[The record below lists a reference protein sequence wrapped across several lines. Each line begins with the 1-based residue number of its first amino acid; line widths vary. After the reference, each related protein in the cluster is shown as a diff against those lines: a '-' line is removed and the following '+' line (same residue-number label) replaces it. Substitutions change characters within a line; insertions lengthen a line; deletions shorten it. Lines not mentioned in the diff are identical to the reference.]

1 MYGNC
6 AVYTLGELIMS
17 LVKAPKTASK
27 TTPATTQPKADGWCN
42 LSITD
47 AVGNDHRFKK
57 GVALFDEEQIHRSML
72 NKLRAAQE
80 AAAAA
85 GEEIPTT
92 MTFVL
97 NATVSLAKPEEETSK
112 DIPL

>member
-1 MYGNC
+1 
-6 AVYTLGELIMS
+6 MS
-17 LVKAPKTASK
+17 LVKSSK
-27 TTPATTQPKADGWCN
+27 TTPAKATTTEQPKADGWAN

-47 AVGNDHRFKK
+47 TAGNNHRFPK
-57 GVALFDEEQIHRSML
+57 GVALFNTEQIHRSML

-85 GEEIPTT
+85 GEEVPTS
-92 MTFVL
+92 MTFTL
-97 NATVSLAKPEEETSK
+97 NATVTLAKPEEELSK